1 MIVGIMFSKP
11 LADRYGKRNIFG
23 IFLFLSAL
31 CVVMFNFYSPDAITA
46 VFITQILH
54 GFFYGV
60 TIPLLWAMIAD
71 VADYSEW
78 KNNRR
83 ATAIIFSAM
92 ILGLKIGLS
101 LGGGLGAFILSKYG
115 YVADAAQQT
124 PGAING
130 IKMSVSVYPGLIF
143 IIGST
148 LLFLYAINKQMEV
161 TIETDLKARRSNR
174 LVA

>member
-1 MIVGIMFSKP
+1 G
-11 LADRYGKRNIFG
+11 
-23 IFLFLSAL
+23 
-31 CVVMFNFYSPDAITA
+31 A

-78 KNNRR
+78 KNKRR

-101 LGGGLGAFILSKYG
+101 LGGGLGAFILSTYG
-115 YVADAAQQT
+115 YDANAPQQT
-124 PGAING
+124 APAVNG
-130 IKMSVSVYPGLIF
+130 IQMSVSVYPGLIF
-143 IIGST
+143 IVGCL
-148 LLFLYAINKQMEV
+148 LLFGYAINKRMEV
-161 TIETDLKARRSNR
+161 TIEADLKARR
-174 LVA
+174 A